1 MNKAIYLDM
10 DGTIANLYG
19 VPDWLPMLRAN
30 NPEPYAI
37 ALPMVDM
44 QALSDFL
51 FRAKSKGYIIGIISW
66 LSMKS
71 TKAYDRQVRNAKAK
85 WITDNFTVRFDEIHM
100 VKYGTPKH
108 TLAKVRKGILIDDND
123 EICSAW
129 ENYGGTAIN
138 ARASNWLD
146 ELRLLIE

>member
-10 DGTIANLYG
+10 DGTIANLYS
-19 VPDWLPMLRAN
+19 VPDWLPMLRAD
-30 NPEPYAI
+30 NPKPYAI

-44 QALSDFL
+44 QVLSDFL
-51 FRAKSKGYIIGIISW
+51 FRAKTNGYTIGIISW

-71 TKAYDRQVRNAKAK
+71 TKAYDKQVRNAKAK
-85 WITDNFTVRFDEIHM
+85 WLTDNFTVRFDEIHF

-108 TLAKVRKGILIDDND
+108 TLAKVRRGILVDDND
-123 EICSAW
+123 EICETW
-129 ENYGGTAIN
+129 GKYGGTAIN
-138 ARASNWLD
+138 ARANNWLD

>member
-1 MNKAIYLDM
+1 MNKAIYFDM

-19 VPDWLPMLRAN
+19 VTDWLPMLRAN
-30 NPEPYAI
+30 NPTPYAV

-44 QALSDFL
+44 QVLSDFL
-51 FRAKSKGYIIGIISW
+51 FRAKSKGYTIGIISW

-71 TKAYDRQVRNAKAK
+71 TKEYDKQVRKAKAK
-85 WITDNFTVRFDEIHM
+85 WLQENFSISFDEIHF

-123 EICSAW
+123 EICDTW
-129 ENYGGTAIN
+129 TNYGGTAIN
-138 ARASNWLD
+138 AKDNSWLS